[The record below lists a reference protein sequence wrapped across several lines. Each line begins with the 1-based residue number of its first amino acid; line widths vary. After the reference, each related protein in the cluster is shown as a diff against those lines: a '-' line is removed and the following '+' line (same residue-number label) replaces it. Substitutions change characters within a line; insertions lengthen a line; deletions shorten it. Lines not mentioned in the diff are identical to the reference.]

1 MSPSENMEV
10 DARDTERMAAAGAWK
25 AEADS
30 RRARATTAADCMTVC
45 RLRKRERR
53 GVSAKRWQRGR
64 AEGAERA
71 GCGARAPEKRMAGCG
86 AGGVGREG
94 QGEGEEPRRLVCSQ
108 RTEKWC
114 GLDRRSAEL
123 FIDIIKHANN
133 KDTNKTHW
141 CKMELSSSTPKND

>member
-94 QGEGEEPRRLVCSQ
+94 QGEGEEPAGGSWV
-108 RTEKWC
+108 
-114 GLDRRSAEL
+114 RSAPKSGAVSTGARPNYSL
-123 FIDIIKHANN
+123 
-133 KDTNKTHW
+133 T
-141 CKMELSSSTPKND
+141 SSNTQTIRTQT

>member
-53 GVSAKRWQRGR
+53 GVRAKRWQRGR

-86 AGGVGREG
+86 AGGVAGKARA
-94 QGEGEEPRRLVCSQ
+94 RA
-108 RTEKWC
+108 RTAARGFAAHRKVVLC
-114 GLDRRSAEL
+114 LGPRSAEL
-123 FIDIIKHANN
+123 SRMNH
-133 KDTNKTHW
+133 
-141 CKMELSSSTPKND
+141 

>member
-94 QGEGEEPRRLVCSQ
+94 QGEGEDGGSWV
-108 RTEKWC
+108 
-114 GLDRRSAEL
+114 RSAPKSGAVVSTGARPNYSL
-123 FIDIIKHANN
+123 SHHAAREGLA
-133 KDTNKTHW
+133 W
-141 CKMELSSSTPKND
+141 QAGPQWRPPAG